1 MTASQF
7 AVLVSAHLPDSRH
20 PDSESCRRE
29 MQLAETLNAPLVTS
43 GSRHDAR
50 YLIRYNGAGRLELR
64 YCRDAAARPLQ
75 VNLSSRRHSR
85 GKDPLL
91 RAIGSGCRKIVDG
104 TAGLGVDAAHLAA
117 AGHRITAVEEHPLLH
132 ALLADGLLHCGDT
145 ELASRL
151 NLVHA
156 DTIEWLGNLDHG
168 VDTVYLDPMYPPHPG
183 SALSRKGIRFLQEII
198 PYSPDRDRRMLEVAR
213 CRAVR
218 RVVVKRPRHAEP
230 LLSGKSGETKGKL
243 VRFDIYP
250 PVPAIS
256 RS

>member
-1 MTASQF
+1 MIAPQF
-7 AVLVSAHLPDSRH
+7 AVLVSACPPDSRY
-20 PDSESCRRE
+20 PDSESCPRE
-29 MQLAETLNAPLVTS
+29 MRLAETLNAPLVTP

-50 YLIRYNGAGRLELR
+50 YLVGYNGAGRLELR
-64 YCRDAAARPLQ
+64 YCMDSAARPLQ

-85 GKDPLL
+85 GRDPLL
-91 RAIGSGCRKIVDG
+91 RAIGSGCREIVDG

-117 AGHRITAVEEHPLLH
+117 AGHRVTAVEEHPLLH

-151 NLVHA
+151 NLVRA
-156 DTIEWLGNLDHG
+156 DTIEWLGNTDHG
-168 VDTVYLDPMYPPHPG
+168 IDVVYLDPIYPPRPG
-183 SALSRKGIRFLQEII
+183 SALPRKGIRLLQEII
-198 PYSPDRDRRMLEVAR
+198 PYCPDRDRRMLEVAR

-230 LLSGKSGETKGKL
+230 LLPGKSGETRGKL